1 MSHIWHTS
9 LLAAVSWWRPATED
23 ETPEKEKEKPKKAR
37 NEELAQQGYAILLEK
52 VLEELDFFTEPF
64 QGLRWLENKKQLLV
78 YHYAARMNEQKDA
91 ILQAISSNEEVKDL
105 DPIYQRA
112 ANAVRDELVG
122 LFEGQKMKKM
132 FSHDHVIRFHSL
144 KGVPV
149 HRECCVFLRERPQC
163 SSDILR
169 KTPSIFRDL
178 IRYRG
183 QTSPLMELE
192 HHHLAL
198 VLTVGAH
205 PWGQIAPTAWISLE
219 GTTQVGEMSEDAEHL
234 TLERHLL
241 PFVEWPRDTQ
251 SATLRPLE
259 TATGGDPENAL
270 ETLSTKITDEVL
282 LKLHRD
288 GFVIVD
294 DALPLPVCET
304 LRHEMDILL
313 EHGQMWNSQ
322 SYSHEEGA
330 LHHDIWETT
339 LDFKDVR
346 LHAPTFNRMEND
358 EGLLR
363 VLRRLPV
370 LQDLSMQ
377 HLRLQVNKGNG
388 GCYTMHTD
396 SGISGE
402 EDGKQVL
409 RVTALFYLNDEWR
422 SEHGGELRVYPYPS
436 VPVKIPPTLGRLV
449 LFHPRLVH
457 EVLPN
462 FRRRYCFTLWCAV
475 NLTQSTT
482 SSNFMEDL
490 ESMTDFNQACM
501 ACEKMNSYR
510 AKTSRKDM
518 LQGIPRPLRCL
529 FLPELRP
536 LLVRYVFRDCELQS
550 ASRSH
555 DEGPQKQEM
564 MEGIARYHQQMRD
577 ENPTLDHIVTDRNP
591 RAWLVIS
598 PLLAKP
604 GLLEKV
610 SSCTWP
616 EIKEKLQDEL
626 TSLIRHESDVWR
638 GFIQRHADMVSKE
651 SLKIIQKVLKGCQP
665 GASVGE
671 FSIQTARFAED
682 VDEANE
688 ARELAEMRFA
698 EAEQRWDMSAQLEVA
713 TVEEK
718 RLDAE
723 RKVKKLSSMER
734 RLKIRV
740 HLQAL
745 RLKAKKEDDL
755 EEERQAAEAQM
766 ESLRKKHRDDLSRVQ
781 RDADELKRALDREQ
795 VRCIQLK
802 EEATLLEESK
812 QELLQAIAK
821 LDAEE
826 RKDRRQWRTKNAVL
840 KQHLKQGKQQQKEL
854 VAKMT
859 AEAEAK
865 VAEVQTAMT
874 QEVSQLR
881 AALLEAQ
888 QAQRSSFAQLEVQ
901 SATLQRTGQLN
912 TELRSSAAKAE
923 DDARMAREAAAA
935 ALSSREEARC
945 QVETLQ
951 KEVQLAKETTQKEL
965 AEAEAKH
972 KKALWEMKR
981 LQGDYDD
988 VLEEVALASKTC
1000 DSLRVDA
1007 AKATLVEKEKAV
1019 LEEQLRKAT
1028 MAQAEAVKRIQSL
1041 ELLEKELQETL
1052 KQREAELNNKME
1064 TLAKL
1069 QERNRSLQVAAAEAA
1084 EKEQEAKGQLLA
1096 AQEKLGLETS
1106 TALAAQGALAEAQQ
1120 AKDQAMEENLKVQ
1133 ELQRMAEAKCKE
1145 AIAQQL
1151 DAQHQCTQAQQAFAA
1166 VEQRELRAKA
1176 ELISQSQEAHRL
1188 TEKCVSLSHEKA
1200 ELEQKLQQKLVTHEQ
1215 VEQSLMAKQAELQV
1229 TQDALKTLQESNRTL
1244 RDERATACA
1253 ASEEALRLATEA
1265 QRLVE
1270 VAKTQRQKAE
1280 AKAAESIKNATEAEE
1295 KLQEVEQRFSKIE
1308 TERDQSEG

>member
-1 MSHIWHTS
+1 MQVDDEGMDLYVALVRELLRSQELMVPETNLLRPDKQLLIFHFAAKLHDLRESIMSFWRAETMEGLVEPFLSTVRNVKQVWQDQGKWTSNVRVKKVFGHSAVVKFCPTMPNFPNSSNGSFVFLQQRPGAVEPGNAGDGGIWNFAQGAGKDPVTDLETKGLALVLCMDSFVKDAVVLCSPFFQHGKS
-9 LLAAVSWWRPATED
+9 DGEELSKLILKEPDLWRRLLKTESQLFSPQSATLIKQVLRPGVSTITPRKPRPATED

-37 NEELAQQGYAILLEK
+37 NEELAQQGYATLLEK

-112 ANAVRDELVG
+112 AHAVRDELVG

-198 VLTVGAH
+198 VLTV
-205 PWGQIAPTAWISLE
+205 
-219 GTTQVGEMSEDAEHL
+219 
-234 TLERHLL
+234 
-241 PFVEWPRDTQ
+241 
-251 SATLRPLE
+251 
-259 TATGGDPENAL
+259 
-270 ETLSTKITDEVL
+270 
-282 LKLHRD
+282 
-288 GFVIVD
+288 
-294 DALPLPVCET
+294 
-304 LRHEMDILL
+304 
-313 EHGQMWNSQ
+313 
-322 SYSHEEGA
+322 
-330 LHHDIWETT
+330 
-339 LDFKDVR
+339 
-346 LHAPTFNRMEND
+346 
-358 EGLLR
+358 
-363 VLRRLPV
+363 
-370 LQDLSMQ
+370 
-377 HLRLQVNKGNG
+377 
-388 GCYTMHTD
+388 
-396 SGISGE
+396 
-402 EDGKQVL
+402 
-409 RVTALFYLNDEWR
+409 
-422 SEHGGELRVYPYPS
+422 
-436 VPVKIPPTLGRLV
+436 
-449 LFHPRLVH
+449 
-457 EVLPN
+457 
-462 FRRRYCFTLWCAV
+462 
-475 NLTQSTT
+475 
-482 SSNFMEDL
+482 
-490 ESMTDFNQACM
+490 
-501 ACEKMNSYR
+501 
-510 AKTSRKDM
+510 
-518 LQGIPRPLRCL
+518 
-529 FLPELRP
+529 
-536 LLVRYVFRDCELQS
+536 
-550 ASRSH
+550 
-555 DEGPQKQEM
+555 
-564 MEGIARYHQQMRD
+564 
-577 ENPTLDHIVTDRNP
+577 TDRNP

-604 GLLEKV
+604 ELLEKV

-723 RKVKKLSSMER
+723 QKVKKLSSMER

-766 ESLRKKHRDDLSRVQ
+766 ESLRKSHRDDLSRVQ

-874 QEVSQLR
+874 QEASQLR

-935 ALSSREEARC
+935 AVSSREEARC

-972 KKALWEMKR
+972 KKGLWEMKR

-988 VLEEVALASKTC
+988 LLEEVALASKTC

-1069 QERNRSLQVAAAEAA
+1069 QERNRSLQVAAAEAT

-1120 AKDQAMEENLKVQ
+1120 AKDQAMEENLKAQ

-1200 ELEQKLQQKLVTHEQ
+1200 ELEQKLQQKLLTHEQ

-1270 VAKTQRQKAE
+1270 VAKTQRQSAE
-1280 AKAAESIKNATEAEE
+1280 AKAAESIKNATAAEE

-1308 TERDQSEG
+1308 SERESLAEQVSKLRRSCAVKEAEVAKAKDDERKATMKLAAQVQEAQRLSSSCATLKGHLVEAQREVLSATCRAEQAEAERAVALSASELSEEDVRRLAKERPQEDTLIKDLEAALEAPSPNKKVEQVEQVSEAPSKKQRLEGGVGAPMKRIRFKSPC

>member
-198 VLTVGAH
+198 VLT
-205 PWGQIAPTAWISLE
+205 
-219 GTTQVGEMSEDAEHL
+219 
-234 TLERHLL
+234 
-241 PFVEWPRDTQ
+241 
-251 SATLRPLE
+251 
-259 TATGGDPENAL
+259 
-270 ETLSTKITDEVL
+270 
-282 LKLHRD
+282 
-288 GFVIVD
+288 
-294 DALPLPVCET
+294 
-304 LRHEMDILL
+304 
-313 EHGQMWNSQ
+313 
-322 SYSHEEGA
+322 
-330 LHHDIWETT
+330 
-339 LDFKDVR
+339 
-346 LHAPTFNRMEND
+346 
-358 EGLLR
+358 
-363 VLRRLPV
+363 
-370 LQDLSMQ
+370 
-377 HLRLQVNKGNG
+377 
-388 GCYTMHTD
+388 
-396 SGISGE
+396 
-402 EDGKQVL
+402 
-409 RVTALFYLNDEWR
+409 
-422 SEHGGELRVYPYPS
+422 
-436 VPVKIPPTLGRLV
+436 
-449 LFHPRLVH
+449 
-457 EVLPN
+457 
-462 FRRRYCFTLWCAV
+462 
-475 NLTQSTT
+475 
-482 SSNFMEDL
+482 
-490 ESMTDFNQACM
+490 
-501 ACEKMNSYR
+501 
-510 AKTSRKDM
+510 
-518 LQGIPRPLRCL
+518 
-529 FLPELRP
+529 
-536 LLVRYVFRDCELQS
+536 
-550 ASRSH
+550 
-555 DEGPQKQEM
+555 
-564 MEGIARYHQQMRD
+564 
-577 ENPTLDHIVTDRNP
+577 VTDRNP